1 MEMPK
6 MMFKFLLLLFL
17 CLSLTTSPAHSAVRS
32 LRVGTPLTITRTTPG
47 VTDWIKV
54 NHGQRG
60 AWEISMAIAGENEVG
75 LLASVE
81 YTFFTDPD
89 NATANMIIEHK
100 HIKAVTSYE
109 DDKLEWP
116 PYAVRMRV
124 DTITGGQVH
133 FIVIQPGTR

>member
-1 MEMPK
+1 MK
-6 MMFKFLLLLFL
+6 ILFNSLVSLALCLFLL
-17 CLSLTTSPAHSAVRS
+17 SSTAHSAVRN
-32 LRVGTPLTITRTTPG
+32 LRVGTPLQITRTTPG

-89 NATANMIIEHK
+89 NATPNMIIEHK
-100 HIKAVTSYE
+100 HIRAVTSYE

-124 DTITGGQVH
+124 DTITGGKVH
-133 FIVIQPGTR
+133 FIVIQPGTK

>member
-1 MEMPK
+1 MK
-6 MMFKFLLLLFL
+6 ARFSSLFLFVLGIFLL
-17 CLSLTTSPAHSAVRS
+17 SSPVHSAVRN
-32 LRVGTPLTITRTTPG
+32 LRVGKPLTITRTTPG

-54 NHGQRG
+54 NTGQKG
-60 AWEISMAIAGENEVG
+60 SWEISMAIAGENEVG

-89 NATANMIIEHK
+89 NATANMIIEHI
-100 HIKAVTSYE
+100 HIRAVTSYE

-124 DTITGGQVH
+124 DTITGGKVH